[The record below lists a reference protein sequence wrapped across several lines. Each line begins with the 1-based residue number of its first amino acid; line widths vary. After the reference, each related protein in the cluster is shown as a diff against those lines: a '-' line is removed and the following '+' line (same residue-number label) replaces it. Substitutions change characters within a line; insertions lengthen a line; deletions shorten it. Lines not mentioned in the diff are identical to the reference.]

1 MLADCAREVD
11 RLRNTV
17 RFLLGLLGEESIS
30 PAPAPA
36 PLLDRLALQHTAVWG
51 RQQLAHFQAMEYNKA
66 GQELVRAVLTVM
78 IRCAWECCATPPGSA
93 RTTSSW

>member
-30 PAPAPA
+30 PGPAPA

-51 RQQLAHFQAMEYNKA
+51 RQQLAHFRAMEYNKV
-66 GQELVRAVLTVM
+66 GQEQLMTVLTVM
-78 IRCAWECCATPPGSA
+78 SRCAWECSATPLGSA